1 MPGGRPRTQPP
12 KYNSLQAMGENIR
25 AIRKHMK
32 LNQTDFGRMFGVTQ
46 MTVSYCERAMAGP
59 NAKQIMMICYKC
71 GVSADD
77 LLGVPRK
84 WVKIK

>member
-1 MPGGRPRTQPP
+1 MPGGRPRRQSP
-12 KYNSLQAMGENIR
+12 KYNSLQTMGENIR
-25 AIRKHMK
+25 TIRKHMK

-46 MTVSYCERAMAGP
+46 MAVSYWERAMTGP

-77 LLGVPRK
+77 LLGIPRE

>member
-1 MPGGRPRTQPP
+1 MAAGRPRRQSP

-25 AIRKHMK
+25 AIRKHMQ

-46 MTVSYCERAMAGP
+46 MTVSYWERAMAGP

-77 LLGVPRK
+77 LLGIPRE

>member
-12 KYNSLQAMGENIR
+12 KYNPLQAMGENIH

-32 LNQTDFGRMFGVTQ
+32 MNQADFGKMFGVGQ
-46 MTVSYCERAMAGP
+46 MTVSHWERAMYGP
-59 NAKQIMMICYKC
+59 RAQQIMMICYKC

-77 LLGVPRK
+77 LLGIPRE

>member
-1 MPGGRPRTQPP
+1 MPGGRPRRQSP

-25 AIRKHMK
+25 AIRKHMQ
-32 LNQTDFGRMFGVTQ
+32 LNQKDFGRMFGVTQ
-46 MTVSYCERAMAGP
+46 MTVSRWECAMRGP
-59 NAKQIMMICYKC
+59 SAQQIMMICYKC

>member
-12 KYNSLQAMGENIR
+12 KYNPLQAMGENIH

-32 LNQTDFGRMFGVTQ
+32 MNQADFGKMFGVGQ
-46 MTVSYCERAMAGP
+46 MTVSHWERAMCGP
-59 NAKQIMMICYKC
+59 SAQQIMMICYKC

-77 LLGVPRK
+77 LLGIPRE

>member
-25 AIRKHMK
+25 AVRKYMK
-32 LNQTDFGRMFGVTQ
+32 MNQTEFGQLLGVSQ
-46 MTVSYCERAMAGP
+46 NSVSRWERALTQP
-59 NAKQIMMICYKC
+59 TTTQILNICYKC

>member
-1 MPGGRPRTQPP
+1 MAAGRPRRQSP

-25 AIRKHMK
+25 AIRKHMQ

-46 MTVSYCERAMAGP
+46 MTVSYWERAMVGP

-77 LLGVPRK
+77 LLGIPRE

>member
-1 MPGGRPRTQPP
+1 MPGGRPRRQSP

-25 AIRKHMK
+25 AIRKHMQ
-32 LNQTDFGRMFGVTQ
+32 LNQTDFGRLFGVTQ
-46 MTVSYCERAMAGP
+46 MTVSYWERAMAGP
-59 NAKQIMMICYKC
+59 SAQQIMMICYKC

-77 LLGVPRK
+77 LLGIPRE

>member
-1 MPGGRPRTQPP
+1 MVAGRPRRQSP

-46 MTVSYCERAMAGP
+46 MTVSYWERAMAGP

-77 LLGVPRK
+77 LLGIPRE

>member
-1 MPGGRPRTQPP
+1 MATGRPRTQPP

-25 AIRKHMK
+25 ALRKHMK
-32 LNQTDFGRMFGVTQ
+32 MNQADFGKMFKVTQ
-46 MTVSYCERAMAGP
+46 MTVSHWERAMGGP

-77 LLGVPRK
+77 LLGIPRE

>member
-1 MPGGRPRTQPP
+1 MPGGRPRRQSP

-25 AIRKHMK
+25 AIRKHMQ

-46 MTVSYCERAMAGP
+46 MTVSYWERAMAGS

-77 LLGVPRK
+77 LLGIPRE